1 MNILLQQQTIH
12 SRSKT
17 RPKKHELEEGWIEK
31 GRRATLEV
39 SSLKAVK
46 ASVPWFAACWEGA
59 PQTSNY

>member
-1 MNILLQQQTIH
+1 MNILYNNNLYTVVL
-12 SRSKT
+12 
-17 RPKKHELEEGWIEK
+17 KKHELEEGWIEK